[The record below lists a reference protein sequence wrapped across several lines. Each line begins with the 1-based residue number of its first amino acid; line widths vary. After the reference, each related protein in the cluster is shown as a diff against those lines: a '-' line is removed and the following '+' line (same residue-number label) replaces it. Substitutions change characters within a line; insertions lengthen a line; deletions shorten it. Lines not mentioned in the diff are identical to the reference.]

1 MVYYLII
8 VLLLSYQLKILA
20 LILYIRPVEAQLPRI
35 GRVQNRSMASAG
47 SNDTSAKSFFFHFYF
62 KKKEKNF
69 WRKVSGSSR
78 TILPNHLTR
87 T

>member
-1 MVYYLII
+1 
-8 VLLLSYQLKILA
+8 VLLLSHLFKKKLA

-35 GRVQNRSMASAG
+35 GRVQIRSKASAG